1 MTQRWVDGV
10 ARYSRFLSIRSMVLD
25 PSLTTS
31 KTSTGCRQSSRWA
44 APAGKPGY
52 RTRPSTTIF
61 MFGPGADRAFQQ
73 VSRPGLFEDCQGFL
87 KIEGNPVMRRGLKI
101 EGNPVMRR
109 GATGHRNQCETI
121 ELVTQGS
128 CRSSHARSSTSVIG
142 FEGQLMPRCV
152 ARSRRP
158 LQRLRPRSPAPDVQR
173 ALAPNSRERDT
184 PGPQPAR
191 QGPNGQRSPVILSTP
206 ERTGYA
212 S

>member
-1 MTQRWVDGV
+1 
-10 ARYSRFLSIRSMVLD
+10 
-25 PSLTTS
+25 
-31 KTSTGCRQSSRWA
+31 
-44 APAGKPGY
+44 
-52 RTRPSTTIF
+52 

-191 QGPNGQRSPVILSTP
+191 QGPNGQRSPVILSHS
-206 ERTGYA
+206 RTNWVCVLRNA
-212 S
+212 SQSVGTSTLNSVIGMPPAGGGTSTRGE